1 MEIPKNIEK
10 LINDRMKAA
19 EKFNKTDGLLTFWIC
34 KNGLAD
40 DIESYDFSGGVDSI
54 VHPRESAERIR
65 QAILSK

>member
-10 LINDRMKAA
+10 LINDRVKAV
-19 EKFNKTDGLLTFWIC
+19 EKFDKADGLLTYWIC

-40 DIESYDFSGGVDSI
+40 DIDSYDFAGGVESI

-65 QAILSK
+65 QAILAK